1 MSNVYQLFPKK
12 ARAEKPLPV
21 MSTSKEINVVNTKTG
36 GVSNLMEEREY
47 LHKTIDSTLSLLH
60 TMSPHQKQKSFESL
74 GDAMKQIF
82 DLYIQTI
89 RDAMEKKQ

>member
-12 ARAEKPLPV
+12 EVHV
-21 MSTSKEINVVNTKTG
+21 MSTSKEIIVVNTKTG
-36 GVSNLMEEREY
+36 GVSNLMKEREY

-74 GDAMKQIF
+74 GDTMKQIF
-82 DLYIQTI
+82 ELYIQAT
-89 RDAMEKKQ
+89 RNSMEKK